1 MSLPLIK
8 LQIKLFY
15 ANVKK
20 IFDTWLEIGVFE
32 TMICFFLMHNLHSH
46 YMMKKMSKVTY
57 FFFKINE
64 SYLKF
69 NEKTKKYK
77 SFFYIYRVINMSLYM
92 IISMIKP
99 FGRRD
104 YVTKCIFIPIK
115 AKRIV
120 PGLRF

>member
-69 NEKTKKYK
+69 NEKTKK
-77 SFFYIYRVINMSLYM
+77 
-92 IISMIKP
+92 
-99 FGRRD
+99 
-104 YVTKCIFIPIK
+104 
-115 AKRIV
+115 
-120 PGLRF
+120 

>member
-32 TMICFFLMHNLHSH
+32 TMICVFLMHNLHSH

-57 FFFKINE
+57 FFLKINE

-77 SFFYIYRVINMSLYM
+77 SFFTSI
-92 IISMIKP
+92 
-99 FGRRD
+99 G
-104 YVTKCIFIPIK
+104 
-115 AKRIV
+115 
-120 PGLRF
+120 